1 MVDIDSDKELDEV
14 NFSDQEFTGLIIK
27 RETQTGVGQSSQ
39 KRTRDTG
46 VLTNINVATAKSAY
60 KDAAA
65 TT

>member
-27 RETQTGVGQSSQ
+27 RETQTGVGQSSH